1 MPYNKIHN
9 KDGTYTVKNAE
20 TGKVHASH
28 TTKEKAEA
36 QMRLLHGVD
45 HGMKPKGN
53 RSNSKSSSSRGHR

>member
-1 MPYNKIHN
+1 MPYDKIHN

-28 TTKEKAEA
+28 TTLAKAEA

-45 HGMKPKGN
+45 HGMKPRGN
-53 RSNSKSSSSRGHR
+53 KSSGKSSSGRGRR